1 MDDGTLTFASLLA
14 MDKVIE
20 IPIIQRDYVQGRKEV
35 EEVRSQFLA
44 AIYNALST
52 PVENLVE
59 PLDLDFVYGSLQGEE
74 QETFWPLDGQQ
85 RLTTLFLLHW
95 YLANR
100 DGEIEA
106 FRSMVLRNDRS
117 RFTYQTRR
125 SSSLFFNELAKMG
138 VDLDEM
144 PSSDPGSPV
153 LSKVIKNSKW
163 FFVSLGYDPT
173 VQSALTMLD
182 SIHKNFHQSRG
193 FYQRLTGK
201 DKPYITF
208 QFLNLDEF
216 GLSDDLYI
224 KMNARGKPLT
234 AFENFKAKF
243 EQTVGVLCKEQTMEI
258 YGSTMSVKEY
268 LSRKIDTEWAD
279 LFWGFCGADTE
290 KNDDQQ
296 MQFFR
301 SLIGVL
307 FPISFGKDDVAK
319 VRDVLGKLRDD
330 RFEPSHFRYVE
341 LECFNQQLILD
352 LITLVNQL
360 ISESGGFK
368 RRLQDDAYYDEQAV
382 FVLALE
388 KLVTRGREPKG
399 LTYQSAIQFFAWC
412 LYLVHHKDDCNSESL
427 YQWMRVVHNLVVN
440 SRIDDVRTYTD
451 TLFSLI
457 DLVDDA
463 DDVLGYLAGVDEK
476 FRLQGFY
483 RPQIREER
491 IKAQLILRSEAWRTL
506 VYKAEQH
513 SYFKG
518 QIEFLLDF
526 SGILDRFTE
535 YGCCDWGNAEDVGYQ
550 ESFSV
555 YLDKSTAVFG
565 QDGVRIFGD
574 SLFERALLAKGD
586 YLIKS
591 GSNHSFL
598 KNGHDRDISWKRLLR
613 GSESQHDENRTSFKR
628 KHVKSLLDELNISD
642 VKSSLIGVA
651 ANPGEIEEWR
661 KMVVE
666 YPEIIKRCERTFVRR
681 NMNDETIYLMKRSQT
696 NGAHLELRSYYLYLS
711 KLHHKPKRELY
722 PFTCIQPHETY
733 SVDDAPGIKLTGFR
747 IEDIHFELTITY
759 HNRGFRVTLA
769 TDIEETPEQLL
780 RHVDGF
786 MDSKTLAGRVVIQL
800 DTEQLEAK
808 LEQLLEHLAEVAT
821 NPPPQGDA

>member
-44 AIYNALST
+44 AIYKALSK
-52 PVENLVE
+52 PVEDLVE
-59 PLDLDFVYGSLQGEE
+59 PLDLDFVYGSLQGDEK
-74 QETFWPLDGQQ
+74 ETFWPLDGQQ

-100 DGEIEA
+100 DGEIDA
-106 FRSMVLRNDRS
+106 FRSMVLRNNRP

-125 SSSLFFNELAKMG
+125 SSGLFFNELAKMD

-144 PSSDPGSPV
+144 QGSDPGSPV

-173 VQSALTMLD
+173 VQSALTMLN
-182 SIHKNFHQSRG
+182 SIHKHFFQSRG
-193 FYQRLTGK
+193 FYQRLTGN

-224 KMNARGKPLT
+224 KMNARGKPLS

-243 EQTVGVLCKEQTMEI
+243 EQTVGILCKGQTMNLH
-258 YGSTMSVKEY
+258 GSSMPVKEY

-307 FPISFGKDDVAK
+307 IPISFGKDDIAK
-319 VRDVLGKLRDD
+319 VRDVLSAIRDD
-330 RFEPSHFRYVE
+330 RFEPSHFKYVE
-341 LECFNQQLILD
+341 LECFSQALILNIIA
-352 LITLVNQL
+352 LMNQL
-360 ISESGGFK
+360 VSESGGFK
-368 RRLQDDAYYDEQAV
+368 KRLKDAAYYDEQAV
-382 FVLALE
+382 FVIALE

-399 LTYQSAIQFFAWC
+399 LTYQPAIQFFAWC
-412 LYLVHHKDDCNSESL
+412 LYLIHHKDACNSEAL
-427 YQWMRVVHNLVVN
+427 YQWIRLVHNLVAN

-457 DLVDDA
+457 DLVDEA
-463 DDVLGYLAGVDEK
+463 DDVLGYLSGVDEK

-491 IKAQLILRSEAWRTL
+491 IKAQLILRSEDWRTL

-513 SYFKG
+513 PYFKG

-526 SGILDRFTE
+526 SGILDYFSE
-535 YGCCDWGNAEDVGYQ
+535 HGCCDWSDAEDVIYQ
-550 ESFSV
+550 ELFLV

-565 QDGVRIFGD
+565 RDGVRIPD
-574 SLFERALLAKGD
+574 DYLFERALLAKGD

-613 GSESQHDENRTSFKR
+613 GSESQNDENKTSFKR
-628 KHVKSLLDELNISD
+628 KYVKSLLDDLNISD
-642 VKSSLIGVA
+642 VKSSLVGIA
-651 ANPGEIEEWR
+651 ANPDDIDEWR

-666 YPEIIKRCERTFVRR
+666 YPEIVKCCEKTFVRR

-696 NGAHLELRSYYLYLS
+696 NGAHLELRSYHLYLS
-711 KLHHKPKRELY
+711 KLRHKPKRELY
-722 PFTCIQPHETY
+722 RMALTLGLTY
-733 SVDDAPGIKLTGFR
+733 
-747 IEDIHFELTITY
+747 
-759 HNRGFRVTLA
+759 
-769 TDIEETPEQLL
+769 
-780 RHVDGF
+780 
-786 MDSKTLAGRVVIQL
+786 
-800 DTEQLEAK
+800 
-808 LEQLLEHLAEVAT
+808 
-821 NPPPQGDA
+821 